1 MVQSSSEVRM
11 DKRRKERMNVFRD
24 FSDCIQSV
32 VVSVVIKRKIRLTIQ
47 SLLEV
52 IMVNEG
58 RKGQNVF
65 RETCVHIQSVVEIR
79 FVHFF

>member
-1 MVQSSSEVRM
+1 MYSGSPVI
-11 DKRRKERMNVFRD
+11 VF
-24 FSDCIQSV
+24 SLWGM
-32 VVSVVIKRKIRLTIQ
+32 SVVIKQKIRLTIQ

-65 RETCVHIQSVVEIR
+65 RETCVHIQSVVEIC

>member
-1 MVQSSSEVRM
+1 MYSGA
-11 DKRRKERMNVFRD
+11 
-24 FSDCIQSV
+24 SV
-32 VVSVVIKRKIRLTIQ
+32 IVLSCWCMSVVIKRKFHVTIQ

-52 IMVNEG
+52 IIVNEG

-79 FVHFF
+79 CVSFLRLGREAKLSR